1 MASSS
6 NTTLYFVSPST
17 SISTTE
23 DPITT
28 TPSILSWKAFVR
40 TSKYSSET
48 GSDKTIDVSRVT
60 FGIGG
65 GVSELLS
72 LADSEV
78 EVEAD
83 VDVEKLSELDSEF
96 EGAGLKE
103 SSKVTV
109 LTSSFVPTYD
119 DEKQLNPSW
128 TWYSDTCDNADGSA
142 GGDNESSQGTIKIP
156 NLTTGSKIVYLQAIP
171 CDSSLSIKNEMGNV
185 QITSW
190 WRNTTEF
197 FLITTFTILLY
208 AILAVIGLIGAL
220 RYQALEKDNSPRL
233 VGNWIA
239 FAFGIFVPLFQAVPI
254 VNGFTAK

>member
-1 MASSS
+1 MSE
-6 NTTLYFVSPST
+6 YFVY
-17 SISTTE
+17 SIQQPNGTQDLKIEFLTKNF
-23 DPITT
+23 
-28 TPSILSWKAFVR
+28 KA
-40 TSKYSSET
+40 
-48 GSDKTIDVSRVT
+48 
-60 FGIGG
+60 
-65 GVSELLS
+65 
-72 LADSEV
+72 
-78 EVEAD
+78 
-83 VDVEKLSELDSEF
+83 SEF
-96 EGAGLKE
+96 RVKIIDNNTKLAL
-103 SSKVTV
+103 
-109 LTSSFVPTYD
+109 PTYD

-142 GGDNESSQGTIKIP
+142 GGDNESSKGTIKIP

-197 FLITTFTILLY
+197 FLITTFTVLLY